1 MPAIVWNRDVLEEL
15 VQTPCRRRADAVQ
28 TPCRRRADAVCAAR
42 GSSAAPH
49 RHGMAPWHGTVA
61 WQVVAKRQ
69 LLLEKLA
76 DVDEEVAELYLM
88 EEEPSVEL
96 LMAAIRRQAIL
107 TLA

>member
-1 MPAIVWNRDVLEEL
+1 M
-15 VQTPCRRRADAVQ
+15 
-28 TPCRRRADAVCAAR
+28 
-42 GSSAAPH
+42 
-49 RHGMAPWHGTVA
+49 A

>member
-28 TPCRRRADAVCAAR
+28 TPCRRRVRSPRQQC
-42 GSSAAPH
+42 SAPS
-49 RHGMAPWHGTVA
+49 PWHGTVA